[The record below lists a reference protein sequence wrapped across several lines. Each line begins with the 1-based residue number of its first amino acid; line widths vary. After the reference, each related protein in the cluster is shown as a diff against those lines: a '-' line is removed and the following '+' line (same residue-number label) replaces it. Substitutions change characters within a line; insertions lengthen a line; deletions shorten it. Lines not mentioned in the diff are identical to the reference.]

1 MTPEIVTLDR
11 PLPEHR
17 QAIFRL
23 LDAFNDERTGFPD
36 PVSPL
41 AILLKEPGANAIIGG
56 LWGVSYWRWLFVD
69 LLFVPAAHRGR
80 GLGSA
85 LLKEAE
91 TKAQERGC
99 IGVWLLSFSFQ
110 APQFYLRHGYLAF
123 GSIEELSTRSQ
134 MHVFLQALRAGVRG
148 C

>member
-23 LDAFNDERTGFPD
+23 LDAFNDARTGFPD

-123 GSIEELSTRSQ
+123 GSIEDYPPDHRCTYFFKRFEQ
-134 MHVFLQALRAGVRG
+134 G
-148 C
+148 